1 MSKTTSNF
9 DQGDFDVVTSRPP
22 NADSV
27 NDPSGFPVQP
37 ASKHEAAYRTLRRWI
52 TDGELRS
59 ERDFLLQPLAERLD
73 VSRNT
78 LTRALN
84 RLVEEELVRHTPQKG
99 YALLLPTA
107 QQIERWYSE
116 SFDDVR
122 NALMADEREKR
133 PRQYG
138 LDREEKLAL
147 AEVLPEMAPPPAVVA
162 ELEDLLRA
170 AVNRGGDA
178 AKRSAFYTTLQKLAS
193 TRRVEH
199 IVVVEHRDD
208 VAQLM
213 RSFYR
218 GQYDRFLRTL
228 SVYTAK
234 RIRAAGSLASEV
246 QLWVSSAEKTA
257 DVRA

>member
-1 MSKTTSNF
+1 MSKTTSYL
-9 DQGDFDVVTSRPP
+9 DQGDFDVVTSRSA
-22 NADSV
+22 NADDANGVSAF
-27 NDPSGFPVQP
+27 SVQP
-37 ASKHEAAYRTLRRWI
+37 SSKHEAAYRTLRRLI

-84 RLVEEELVRHTPQKG
+84 RLVAEELVRHTPQKG

-116 SFDDVR
+116 SFDAVR
-122 NALMADEREKR
+122 NALVADDREKR
-133 PRQYG
+133 SRQYG

-147 AEVLPEMAPPPAVVA
+147 AEILPEMAPPPAVVA
-162 ELEDLLRA
+162 ELEELLRLA
-170 AVNRGGDA
+170 INRGGDA
-178 AKRSAFYTTLQKLAS
+178 AKRSSFHTTLQKLAS
-193 TRRVEH
+193 VRRVEH
-199 IVVVEHRDD
+199 IVVIDHRDD

-218 GQYDRFLRTL
+218 GQYDRFLRML
-228 SVYTAK
+228 GVYTAK
-234 RIRAAGSLASEV
+234 RVRAAGSLASEV
-246 QLWVSSAEKTA
+246 QLWVMRAEKTVE
-257 DVRA
+257 VRS